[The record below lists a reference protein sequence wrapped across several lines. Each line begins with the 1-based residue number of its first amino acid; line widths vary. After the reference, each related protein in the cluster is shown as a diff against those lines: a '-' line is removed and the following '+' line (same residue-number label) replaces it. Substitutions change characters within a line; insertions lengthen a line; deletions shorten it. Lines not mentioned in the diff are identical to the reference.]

1 MKRLGLLAA
10 AAIVAVATSA
20 MAAQRAVHAPSAEHA
35 RIELG
40 RRLFYDADLS
50 RDGTMAC
57 ATCHEQHHG
66 FADGNRTHPGVTD
79 EAGRRN
85 VLGLANVGQF
95 TRLTWADLRQTSLA
109 KQAAV
114 PVFGTHPVEMG
125 MQGMAAEIPK
135 RLGRDPCYIQMFTAA
150 FPKSDKRITFDKVA
164 TALASFEKTLVSRDT
179 PFDRGRLSPT
189 AKAGFALFRQHCASC
204 HSGRNFTDMAYHRLG
219 VMDPSADDQG
229 LFEVTHRPADR
240 QSYRTPS
247 LRNVAVTAP
256 YWHDGS
262 APTIF
267 AAVTRHGL
275 AIPMDAI
282 PEIETFL
289 RSLTDQAFLHDARF
303 SLPKSA
309 CGKAL

>member
-1 MKRLGLLAA
+1 MKRWGLLTA
-10 AAIVAVATSA
+10 VAVVTVATGA
-20 MAAQRAVHAPSAEHA
+20 MAAHRAVHAPSAEQA

-85 VLGLANVGQF
+85 VPGLANVGQF
-95 TRLTWADLRQTSLA
+95 TRLTWADPRQTSLA

-114 PVFGTHPVEMG
+114 PLFGTHPVEMG
-125 MQGMAAEIPK
+125 MNGMAAEIPK
-135 RLGRDPCYIQMFTAA
+135 RLGRDPCYVQMFSAA

-164 TALASFEKTLVSRDT
+164 TALASFEKTLVSRDA
-179 PFDRGRLSPT
+179 PFDRGQLSPA

-219 VMDPSADDQG
+219 ATDPSAEDQG

-240 QSYRTPS
+240 QRYRTPS
-247 LRNVAVTAP
+247 LRNLSVTAP

-262 APTIF
+262 APTIV
-267 AAVTRHGL
+267 AAITRHGL
-275 AIPMDAI
+275 NMAMDDIPA
-282 PEIETFL
+282 IETFL
-289 RSLTDQAFLHDARF
+289 LSLSDEKFLTNPNF
-303 SLPKSA
+303 SLPRSA
-309 CGKAL
+309 